1 MSKCSYPM
9 VLHADQDDGWRWKCN
24 NKISERKQKAVAC
37 GGHVRFRKG
46 TFFAGSHLSYF
57 NILAFAHL
65 WAEGVQLRVIKLEL
79 GVGSDQ
85 TLVNWSSYCREVC
98 TRWFSTLFLLVQ
110 RNWVVP
116 EWKYRSTRQN
126 LVKENSTGA
135 TQWRVSGFL
144 GDMRFQLAEYLW
156 SQLKIGFSTF
166 YINFFC

>member
-1 MSKCSYPM
+1 MPITLIKLYELNKNPPALLEAMQEWNLIPRVGGYKCPKCSYPM
-9 VLHADQDDGWRWKCN
+9 VLYADQDDGWRWKCN

-98 TRWFSTLFLLVQ
+98 TRSSF
-110 RNWVVP
+110 
-116 EWKYRSTRQN
+116 
-126 LVKENSTGA
+126 
-135 TQWRVSGFL
+135 
-144 GDMRFQLAEYLW
+144 
-156 SQLKIGFSTF
+156 
-166 YINFFC
+166 

>member
-1 MSKCSYPM
+1 MPITLIKLYELNKNPPALLEAMQEWNLIPRVGGYKCPKCSYPM

-98 TRWFSTLFLLVQ
+98 TRSSF
-110 RNWVVP
+110 
-116 EWKYRSTRQN
+116 
-126 LVKENSTGA
+126 
-135 TQWRVSGFL
+135 
-144 GDMRFQLAEYLW
+144 
-156 SQLKIGFSTF
+156 
-166 YINFFC
+166 

>member
-98 TRWFSTLFLLVQ
+98 TRWSSF
-110 RNWVVP
+110 
-116 EWKYRSTRQN
+116 
-126 LVKENSTGA
+126 
-135 TQWRVSGFL
+135 
-144 GDMRFQLAEYLW
+144 
-156 SQLKIGFSTF
+156 
-166 YINFFC
+166 

>member
-1 MSKCSYPM
+1 MPITLIKLYELNKNPPALLEAMQEWNLIPRVGGYKCPKCSYPM

-98 TRWFSTLFLLVQ
+98 TRS
-110 RNWVVP
+110 
-116 EWKYRSTRQN
+116 S
-126 LVKENSTGA
+126 
-135 TQWRVSGFL
+135 
-144 GDMRFQLAEYLW
+144 
-156 SQLKIGFSTF
+156 F
-166 YINFFC
+166 Y

>member
-1 MSKCSYPM
+1 MPITLIKLYELNKNPPALLEAMQEWNLIPRVGGYKCPKCSYPM

-98 TRWFSTLFLLVQ
+98 KW
-110 RNWVVP
+110 
-116 EWKYRSTRQN
+116 
-126 LVKENSTGA
+126 
-135 TQWRVSGFL
+135 
-144 GDMRFQLAEYLW
+144 W
-156 SQLKIGFSTF
+156 SSF
-166 YINFFC
+166 

>member
-1 MSKCSYPM
+1 MPITLIKLYELNKNPPALLEAMQEWNLIPRVGGYKCPKCSYPM

-24 NKISERKQKAVAC
+24 NKISERKQAVAC

-65 WAEGVQLRVIKLEL
+65 WAEGVQLQVIKLEL

-98 TRWFSTLFLLVQ
+98 TRWSSF
-110 RNWVVP
+110 
-116 EWKYRSTRQN
+116 
-126 LVKENSTGA
+126 
-135 TQWRVSGFL
+135 
-144 GDMRFQLAEYLW
+144 
-156 SQLKIGFSTF
+156 
-166 YINFFC
+166 